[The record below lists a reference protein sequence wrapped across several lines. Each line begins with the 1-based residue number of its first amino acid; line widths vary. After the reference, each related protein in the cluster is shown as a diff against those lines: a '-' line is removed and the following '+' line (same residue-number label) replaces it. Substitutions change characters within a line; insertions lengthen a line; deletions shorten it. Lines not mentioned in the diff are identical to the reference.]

1 MLQLLVDIYPHPLI
15 THVGN
20 SAAGIQ
26 YPNEMLHYTRFGV
39 ATYGLYP
46 SKDIR
51 KLNSVQLKQAFSL
64 YSELIQ
70 VKQIAAGEC
79 VSYGATYRSEER
91 RVGKGC
97 KCKWGRY
104 EYIER

>member
-1 MLQLLVDIYPHPLI
+1 YKQQKKQYEQMLQLLVDIYPYPLI

-79 VSYGATYRSEER
+79 RSEER
-91 RVGKGC
+91 RVGKE
-97 KCKWGRY
+97 WRT
-104 EYIER
+104 RWV